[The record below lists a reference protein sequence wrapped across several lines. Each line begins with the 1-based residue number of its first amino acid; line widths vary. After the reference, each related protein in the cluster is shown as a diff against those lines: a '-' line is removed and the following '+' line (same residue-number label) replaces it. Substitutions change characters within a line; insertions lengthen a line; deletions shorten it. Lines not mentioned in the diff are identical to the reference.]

1 MKGFTRIVVLESPY
15 AGDVGRNTRYIR
27 AAMRDAFERG
37 ELPIASHALYTLP
50 GVLDDTNPEER
61 EKGID
66 AGFTVARQ
74 LLRGWLAEEGRYLYA
89 LPVVRV
95 ILTDLDKGKMSSGMR
110 QGVIHASSIH
120 MPIEFREIGWLDWEN
135 APEREDGEI

>member
-1 MKGFTRIVVLESPY
+1 MKWRPPPIV
-15 AGDVGRNTRYIR
+15 RR
-27 AAMRDAFERG
+27 AATLARG
-37 ELPIASHALYTLP
+37 ITRGNGRARLGT
-50 GVLDDTNPEER
+50 EER

-120 MPIEFREIGWLDWEN
+120 MPIEFRAIGWGDREN
-135 APEREDGEI
+135 APEREDEGI